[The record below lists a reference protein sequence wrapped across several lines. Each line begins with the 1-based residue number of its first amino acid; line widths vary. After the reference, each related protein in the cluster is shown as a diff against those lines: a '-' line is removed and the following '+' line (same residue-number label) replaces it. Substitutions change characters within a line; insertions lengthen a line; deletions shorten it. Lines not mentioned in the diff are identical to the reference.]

1 MIPVQLWN
9 TVMSDMMESEGSVTV
24 NTVGLNS
31 SKARIHIAKIGG
43 MKHADRRSDPETP
56 KA

>member
-9 TVMSDMMESEGSVTV
+9 TVMSDMMESEESVTV

-31 SKARIHIAKIGG
+31 GKARIHIAKGG